1 MAVQRLYALTIC
13 AHRKPGMS
21 EDDYH
26 RYLSEHH
33 SQIVKTHLVQA
44 GIVGYTMTHNTTETK
59 TMMKQIFG
67 DFPEGKTA
75 DYDCFIQI
83 LFRDVEDYIR
93 AKNDPYY
100 QQVIFPDHANFA
112 DNERTVFV
120 TGWVQTLILNG
131 ELA

>member
-1 MAVQRLYALTIC
+1 MAVQCVYALTIC
-13 AHRKPGMS
+13 AHRKPDIS

-33 SQIVKTHLVQA
+33 AQIVKTHLVQA
-44 GIVGYTMTHNTTETK
+44 GIVGYTMTHNTAETK
-59 TMMKQIFG
+59 TMMKRIFG
-67 DFPEGKTA
+67 NFPEGKTA

-100 QQVIFPDHANFA
+100 QEVILPDHANFA

-120 TGWVQTLILNG
+120 TGWVHTLILDG
-131 ELA
+131 KLA